1 MSYVTDSFD
10 DEVTRLLMRG
20 GVGLLP
26 TDTIYGLSCRA
37 LDAAAVGKIHK
48 LKDRSAHKPFI
59 ILISDIKMLDLLAPP
74 QNLSGAVGNR
84 IAKRQVFGAGL
95 SKESIEKY
103 WPGAITLIFE
113 MPSALEYLARG
124 TGSLAVRLPNYP
136 ELLDLINKTGPLI
149 STSANLEGEQPVQ
162 SVPAAQRLFGDKL
175 DFYVN
180 AGNLDNPPSTLAV
193 IKDGKLEVVRQGAV
207 KIDKD
212 KEEL

>member
-37 LDAAAVGKIHK
+37 MDAAAVGKIHK
-48 LKDRSAHKPFI
+48 LKNRSAHKPFI
-59 ILISDIKMLDLLAPP
+59 ILISDIKMLDLLSISPE
-74 QNLSGAVGNR
+74 Q
-84 IAKRQVFGAGL
+84 AKITEQ
-95 SKESIEKY
+95 Y
-103 WPGAITLIFE
+103 WPGPLSVILSSQAPDFLTL
-113 MPSALEYLARG
+113 G
-124 TGSLAVRLPNYP
+124 TASLAVRMPDSPNLI
-136 ELLDLINKTGPLI
+136 ELISRTGPI
-149 STSANLEGEQPVQ
+149 TSTSANLEGEQPVQ
-162 SVPAAQRLFGDKL
+162 SVPAAQKLFGDKL
-175 DFYVN
+175 DFYVD

-193 IKDGKLEVVRQGAV
+193 IKDGKLEVVRQGAA